1 MRRAAT
7 PCLLPEIIII
17 DTSDSEPDPAQSL
30 YRVAEL
36 DLEGCVKPILQS
48 EIRFRKAGRTSR
60 ERIERVC
67 PPQQV
72 RKFCAGTQKLT
83 NQASSKQLIDVVSA
97 VRHTQLAAFLDLGV
111 GMDRGAPGPWR
122 RARCPKSNGCG

>member
-1 MRRAAT
+1 MGRAAT
-7 PCLLPEIIII
+7 PCLLAEIIII

-30 YRVAEL
+30 SEGSRTGPRRVREADTAVGDPIQESRAYVKRT
-36 DLEGCVKPILQS
+36 DRTCVPAS
-48 EIRFRKAGRTSR
+48 
-60 ERIERVC
+60 
-67 PPQQV
+67 
-72 RKFCAGTQKLT
+72 AGTQIPRGYAEMT

-122 RARCPKSNGCG
+122 RTRC